1 MSRLPLSSD
10 RIVRSGAQG
19 PRAASLERAVGP
31 EREISRVVA
40 TSEKHEHPDSRK
52 PKSLAAWA
60 NLKPCESRRPPSA
73 LQSQQTVVA
82 LDIDEVLVRYF
93 DGFLKFMARE
103 NPEGTR
109 DIDTLFA
116 EAHSPISKWRLQ
128 FAMSGGLDNLEPVP
142 GAATALQRLREAGI
156 RLEAVTSRPPAMRE
170 CTEAML
176 LRLFPA
182 GTFSA
187 AHFVSSG
194 EKGRKCNEI
203 RACAIVDDQLPN
215 ILDTSSC
222 GVFAV
227 LFDYAGSY
235 PWLKEVGPGD
245 LPTGAVKLESWERT
259 CDVLLQ
265 RLGLSRTGPPERPS
279 SEKMSCRRQP
289 CTVAYERSHC
299 WRDGSRKV
307 PDLGSARLASE
318 LEPRP
323 VRVTGPSPNGHASG
337 FEFHEVPVRGSR
349 SDCHM
354 SGFEHGGVSVAG
366 LISND
371 RVSGFEPC
379 RTPLS
384 SSSSNGHGVVRQFL
398 ADKPKPWHDPDDTFT
413 SGTRSVQPEFGDAWK
428 AEDVRFAFQKAVC
441 SQGSDNFRPISDR
454 GGTATWNVEDVAYTR
469 ERPLRRSYSD
479 CHVSDV
485 WRSTYVNLSSTT
497 VGSSRLPSTSASSRD
512 YSTEFSRSVTS
523 GEFSSQ
529 GPTFQRPGQSIQ
541 TRDDESSCVIA

>member
-31 EREISRVVA
+31 ELEISRVVA

-60 NLKPCESRRPPSA
+60 NLKPCEPRRPPSA

-116 EAHSPISKWRLQ
+116 EAHSPNSKWRLQ

-156 RLEAVTSRPPAMRE
+156 RLEAVTSRPSPMRE

-215 ILDTSSC
+215 ILDTSSF

-235 PWLKEVGPGD
+235 PWLKEIGPGD

-265 RLGLSRTGPPERPS
+265 RFGLSGTGPPGRPS
-279 SEKMSCRRQP
+279 EEMSCRRQP
-289 CTVAYERSHC
+289 CTVAYERSTC
-299 WRDGSRKV
+299 LREGSRKV
-307 PDLGSARLASE
+307 PDLGSVRLVSE

-323 VRVTGPSPNGHASG
+323 VRVIGPSSNGRASG
-337 FEFHEVPVRGSR
+337 FEPHEVPVRGSR
-349 SDCHM
+349 SDGYL
-354 SGFEHGGVSVAG
+354 SGFEHGLS
-366 LISND
+366 SNNHM
-371 RVSGFEPC
+371 SGFEPC
-379 RTPLS
+379 RTPLA
-384 SSSSNGHGVVRQFL
+384 SSSSNGHGVARQFL
-398 ADKPKPWHDPDDTFT
+398 VDKPKPWHDPDDRFT
-413 SGTRSVQPEFGDAWK
+413 RGTRSVQPEFGDAWK

-441 SQGSDNFRPISDR
+441 SQGSENFRPISDR

-469 ERPLRRSYSD
+469 ERHLRRAYSD

-485 WRSTYVNLSSTT
+485 WRSTYVNAPSTT

-512 YSTEFSRSVTS
+512 YSAEFSRSVTS
-523 GEFSSQ
+523 GEFSSH
-529 GPTFQRPGQSIQ
+529 GPTFKRPGQSIQ